1 VTIQTVFIVHKLRKI
16 REVKAV
22 IVVCDKWTWADVA
35 GKRYLLGTSAFFTRK
50 AAEVRKLGVLRKL
63 AETRMPYYHP
73 AARIADL
80 AQMQLNE
87 YKNHGTIN

>member
-1 VTIQTVFIVHKLRKI
+1 MTIQTVYLVHGLRKI

-35 GKRYLLGTSAFFTRK
+35 GKRYRLGTSAFFTRK

-63 AETRMPYYHP
+63 AEIRMPYYHP
-73 AARIADL
+73 AGRIADL
-80 AQMQLNE
+80 ARMQLNE
-87 YKNHGTIN
+87 YKNHGTVH